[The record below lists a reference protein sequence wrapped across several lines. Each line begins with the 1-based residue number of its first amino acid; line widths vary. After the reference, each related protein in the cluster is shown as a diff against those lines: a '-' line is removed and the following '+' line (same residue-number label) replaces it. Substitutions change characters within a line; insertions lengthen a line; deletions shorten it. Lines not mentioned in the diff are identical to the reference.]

1 MNISCLPVSLFPEL
15 IRGSMTIVDWA
26 ERAKEIG
33 LDGIDI
39 SVAMLHNHTPA
50 YLCEIQE
57 KVAMPIIMAATY
69 PDFTHPNSLQRRR
82 ELDYFRTDI
91 ALCSQLGIRYLR
103 ILAGQAH
110 PETTRINGVRWALE
124 NMIEAD
130 IMAKTYDVSLLYEN
144 HSKPSAWKYTDF
156 SYPIDIFF
164 EIFEGL
170 RSTGIRLNFDI
181 GNITSLGLD
190 PLKVLPR
197 VMDRI
202 ETIHISDMKKSG
214 EFAPVAIGT
223 GVVPIGE
230 VLSVLKTNGFA
241 GWLCIEEA
249 SNQGLPGIARAAA
262 YVRETWENA

>member
-15 IRGSMTIVDWA
+15 IHGSMTIMDWA
-26 ERAKEIG
+26 EKAKEIG

-39 SVAMLHNHTPA
+39 SIAMLHNHTPV
-50 YLCEIQE
+50 YLSNIQDT
-57 KVAMPIIMAATY
+57 VSMPIIMAATY
-69 PDFTHPNSLQRRR
+69 PDFTHPDSIQRRR
-82 ELDYFRTDI
+82 ELDYLRADI

-110 PETTRINGVRWALE
+110 PETTRTKGVRWALE
-124 NMIEAD
+124 NIIEAD
-130 IMAKTYDVSLLYEN
+130 NIARAYNVRLLYEN

-156 SYPIDIFF
+156 SYPIDIFL

-170 RSTGIRLNFDI
+170 ADTGIRLNFDL

-190 PLKVLPR
+190 PLKVLPL
-197 VMDRI
+197 VLDRI
-202 ETIHISDMKKSG
+202 ETIHVSDMQKSG

-223 GVVPIGE
+223 GVVPIGA
-230 VLSVLKTNGFA
+230 VLSVLKTSGFA

-249 SNQGLPGIARAAA
+249 SNQGLPGIARAAE